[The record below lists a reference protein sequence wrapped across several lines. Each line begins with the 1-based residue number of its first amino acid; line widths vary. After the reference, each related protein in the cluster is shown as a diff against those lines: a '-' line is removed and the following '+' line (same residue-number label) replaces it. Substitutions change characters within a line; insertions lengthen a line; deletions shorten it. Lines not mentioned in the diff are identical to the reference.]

1 MADAR
6 TVSELKQVDL
16 SHVPLLAD
24 VEPEA
29 RAALERIARVRRFH
43 AHEHVLDQESASRD
57 LCLVL
62 RGRVRVV
69 SHSASGKEIS
79 FDEIEA
85 GGFFG
90 ELSALDGQPRSAS
103 IVALTEG
110 EVALIAPQQ
119 FETAMLA
126 HPRLALAVLRRLAAV
141 VRRSTERI
149 MELSTL
155 GANNRVHA
163 ELLRLARAHS
173 TDGREAMIAP
183 APNDSDMASRVS
195 TTRETVNRVLNDL
208 ARQDIVHRSGRDL
221 QVRNLPLL
229 AEMVEDVR
237 GY

>member
-1 MADAR
+1 M
-6 TVSELKQVDL
+6 SELKHIDL
-16 SHVPLLAD
+16 SHNSLLRHAGR
-24 VEPEA
+24 EA
-29 RAALERIARVRRFH
+29 QEALERVARVRRVSP
-43 AHEHVLDQESASRD
+43 HELVLDQESAGGD

-62 RGRVRVV
+62 RGRLRVV

-79 FDEIEA
+79 FDEIDA

-90 ELSALDGQPRSAS
+90 ELSAIDGAPRSAS

-110 EVALIAPQQ
+110 EIALISPQQ
-119 FETAMLA
+119 FEQAMLD
-126 HPRLALAVLRRLAAV
+126 HPRLALAVLKRLAAV

-163 ELLRLARAHS
+163 ELLRLARAHAAAGS
-173 TDGREAMIAP
+173 SEALIAP

-208 ARQDIVHRSGRDL
+208 ARQNIVLRSGRDL
-221 QVRNLPLL
+221 LVRDLGRLE
-229 AEMVEDVR
+229 EMVEDVR